1 MKKSSRHG
9 RSTRRHAGT
18 KKRGHKILEI
28 PELRKGMHH
37 ITSYGQKLVSGNFK
51 SVKVAAAAFAAEWKR
66 TFGKTLSFKA
76 AEQYIRHI
84 MGTKGKTRKQRGGM
98 APIGYSMGPGGQ
110 QPYGVFQ
117 NYISGGFQT
126 PEPGMRS
133 SCGME
138 RGDIPPPS
146 MGSNKVGGG
155 LLGDIAQS
163 IGNAVPSSLS
173 AIGMRPFASENPV
186 PVTRDLMTTW
196 KGQGITSPGPNSYD
210 IAYQYRSP
218 SASSAVPTVQ
228 VINRVLGNDIS
239 R

>member
-1 MKKSSRHG
+1 MK
-9 RSTRRHAGT
+9 STRRGKGTRRRAGSR
-18 KKRGHKILEI
+18 KQSRKILEI

-51 SVKVAAAAFAAEWKR
+51 SVKVAAIAFAAEWKR
-66 TFGKTLSFKA
+66 TFGKALHLKA

-98 APIGYSMGPGGQ
+98 APIGYVMGPGGQ

-117 NYISGGFQT
+117 NYVAGGFQT

-133 SCGME
+133 SCGTE
-138 RGDIPPPS
+138 HGDIVPPS

-155 LLGDIAQS
+155 LFGDIAHS

-173 AIGMRPFASENPV
+173 AIGMRPFAAENPV
-186 PVTRDLMTTW
+186 PLSRDVMTSW
-196 KGQGITSPGPNSYD
+196 KGQGISSPGPNSYD
-210 IAYQYRSP
+210 TAYQYRSP
-218 SASSAVPTVQ
+218 SGISAVPTAQ